1 MAIEAIAL
9 TPHIGAEIRG
19 VDLTKPFDEATRKTV
34 YDLWLEHLVLLFRG
48 QDLTQEQF
56 VAATGNF
63 GTLAKLV
70 RPAEF
75 RPPGYARLLDN
86 IMLISN
92 IRENGVPIGALPD
105 GEMWFHHDMLHVE
118 IPHKGTCLYSVEVP
132 SHGGNT
138 LFANCYRAY
147 ETMPLDVRDKLEG
160 RRAFNSYNLGE
171 MKRGDGKGVPHMKM
185 SSHPVFRTHDE
196 TGRKAV
202 NVNRLMTAHVED
214 MDREESDRLLAAVF
228 DHSENPEWVYEH
240 VWRPHDLL
248 VWDNRC
254 SMHARTDFPE
264 GERRLMLRTTIEGNV
279 RPV

>member
-1 MAIEAIAL
+1 MAITAIPL
-9 TPHIGAEIRG
+9 TEHIGAEIRG
-19 VDLTKPFDEATRKTV
+19 VDLTQPLDAATRAEL
-34 YDLWLEHLVLLFRG
+34 YRLWLQHLVLLFRG
-48 QDLTQEQF
+48 QELSQEAF
-56 VAATGNF
+56 VSATGNF
-63 GTLAKLV
+63 GRLAKLV

-118 IPHKGTCLYSVEVP
+118 IPHKGTCLYSLEVP

-138 LFANCYRAY
+138 LFASGYRAY
-147 ETMPLDVRDKLEG
+147 ETMPPDLRDKLEG
-160 RRAFNSYNLGE
+160 RKAYHSYYLGE
-171 MKRGDGKGVPHMKM
+171 LKRGDGKGVAHQKQ
-185 SSHPVFRTHDE
+185 SLHPVLRTHEE

-202 NVNRLMTAHVED
+202 YVNRLMTERIDGLDEA
-214 MDREESDRLLAAVF
+214 ESRRLLDAVF
-228 DHSENPEWVYEH
+228 DHSENKAWVYEH
-240 VWRPHDLL
+240 VWRPHDMLL
-248 VWDNRC
+248 WDNRC

-264 GERRLMLRTTIEGNV
+264 GERRLMLRTTIEGEV

>member
-1 MAIEAIAL
+1 MGIEVIPL
-9 TPHIGAEIRG
+9 TRHIGAEIRG
-19 VDLTKPFDEATRKTV
+19 VDLTRPFDEATRNKV
-34 YDLWLEHLVLLFRG
+34 YVAWLEHLVLLFRG
-48 QDLTQEQF
+48 QELTQEQF
-56 VAATGNF
+56 VASTGNF

-92 IRENGVPIGALPD
+92 IRENGIPIGALPD

-147 ETMPLDVRDKLEG
+147 ETMPAALRDKLEG

-171 MKRGDGKGVPHMKM
+171 LKRGDGKGVPHVRMA
-185 SSHPVFRTHDE
+185 SHPVFRTHEE

-202 NVNRLMTAHVED
+202 NVNRLMTDHIEG
-214 MDREESDRLLAAVF
+214 MDRTESDKLLNAVF

-240 VWRPHDLL
+240 VWRKHDLL

-264 GERRLMLRTTIEGNV
+264 GERRLMLRTTIEGSV
-279 RPV
+279 RPT